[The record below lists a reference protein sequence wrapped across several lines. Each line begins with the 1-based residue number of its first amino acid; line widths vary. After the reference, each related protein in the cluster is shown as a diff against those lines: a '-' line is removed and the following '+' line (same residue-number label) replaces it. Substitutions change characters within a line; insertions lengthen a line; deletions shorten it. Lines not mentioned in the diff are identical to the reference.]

1 VFSSR
6 GFRRI
11 GMGNEGVVQLQRV
24 LVTGGAGFIG
34 SHLVRALLDTGL
46 YSVRVLDN
54 FATGHRENLSE
65 VSGSIEVVE
74 GDIRDLETVEEAVDG
89 CWAILHQAAL
99 PSVPRSIKA
108 PVTSNDVN
116 TGGTLKLLS
125 AAHKAGVQKLV
136 MASSSS
142 VYGDSPILPK
152 SEDFAPD
159 PLSPYAVSKL
169 AAEYY
174 CKAFHRIYGM
184 ETMSLRYFNVF
195 GPRQDPNSQYS
206 GVVARLIDCALYGG
220 SFTLQGDGTQARDFT
235 YVQNVVNANLLALT
249 CGALR
254 GQSINIACG
263 SRVSLLT
270 LIQSLR
276 DQTGSEFEVANG
288 PARVGDVPV
297 SQADISLARATLGY
311 APTVSFESGLAKTLE
326 WRREQDSPRV

>member
-1 VFSSR
+1 
-6 GFRRI
+6 
-11 GMGNEGVVQLQRV
+11 MKLQRV

-34 SHLVRALLDTGL
+34 SHLVRALLETGV

-142 VYGDSPILPK
+142 VYGDSPVLPK
-152 SEDFAPD
+152 NEQFAPD

-220 SFTLQGDGTQARDFT
+220 EFTLQGDGTQARDFT
-235 YVQNVVNANLLALT
+235 YVENVVGANLLALE
-249 CGALR
+249 CRELK
-254 GQSINIACG
+254 GQAVNIACG

-270 LIQSLR
+270 LIQTLR
-276 DQTGSEFEVANG
+276 NQTGTEFRVLKDA
-288 PARVGDVPV
+288 ARVGDVPV
-297 SQADISLARATLGY
+297 SQADIALARVTLGY
-311 APTVSFESGLAKTLE
+311 TPVVSFEDGIAKTLE
-326 WRREQDSPRV
+326 WRRGKDSPRA